1 MISGTNSIR
10 FNQKIKFRDNMIKK
24 VLCFIYDGFADFETV
39 LTCSVIN
46 EDDNYKIIYIAY
58 NNELI
63 YSSGGLKIIPDC
75 KVSEI
80 SDIKDIEGLIIP
92 GGGTRIFKPELNDL
106 INRLNAKKKLIAAIC
121 AGPEFLAKSGV
132 LNGKKYTTT
141 KEPQSYEEVNEK
153 DPFPRETYVETR
165 VIQDGNI
172 ITAKGY
178 AFSDFAL
185 KIWDW
190 YDLYEN
196 QGEKEELKNQFTP
209 D

>member
-1 MISGTNSIR
+1 MK
-10 FNQKIKFRDNMIKK
+10 KI
-24 VLCFIYDGFADFETV
+24 LCFIYDGFADFETV

-46 EDDNYKIIYIAY
+46 EAEDYKIIYIAY
-58 NNELI
+58 DNELI
-63 YSSGGLKIIPDC
+63 YSSGGLKIIPDM
-75 KVSEI
+75 KVSEV
-80 SDIKDIEGLIIP
+80 SDLKDIEGLIIP
-92 GGGTRIFKPELNDL
+92 GGGTRIFKPELKDL
-106 INRLNAKKKLIAAIC
+106 VKRLNAKKKLLAAIC

-141 KEPQSYEEVNEK
+141 KEPQSYEEENEE

-165 VIQDGNI
+165 AIRDGNI

-190 YDLYEN
+190 FNLYDN
-196 QGEKEELKNQFTP
+196 DQEKEDLKIQYTP
-209 D
+209 E